1 MSKNVLTE
9 SGDDEVKSGWMAA
22 GGIVG
27 AILASS
33 CCILHL
39 LFLSMGVGGAW
50 MGNLTATVTYDP
62 DKVELAQMTEATT
75 NAGFPSIV
83 RESSGGD

>member
-1 MSKNVLTE
+1 MRKSLTKLDGVSQALVDLE
-9 SGDDEVKSGWMAA
+9 A
-22 GGIVG
+22 G
-27 AILASS
+27 
-33 CCILHL
+33 
-39 LFLSMGVGGAW
+39 
-50 MGNLTATVTYDP
+50 TATVTYDP